1 LIDFY
6 ESKMKFVE
14 KVYIFYLSLIKKK
27 INPLFKTK
35 NYLKLLIN
43 KVFKNK
49 LIGYNDKDTNI

>member
-1 LIDFY
+1 
-6 ESKMKFVE
+6 MKFVE